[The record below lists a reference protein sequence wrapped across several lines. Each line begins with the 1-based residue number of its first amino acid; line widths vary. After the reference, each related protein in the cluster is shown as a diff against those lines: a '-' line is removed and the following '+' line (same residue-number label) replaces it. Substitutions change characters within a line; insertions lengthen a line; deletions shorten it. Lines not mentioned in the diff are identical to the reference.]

1 MSDFLRD
8 KLLFEQPDVPLLAV
22 TLYGEARGETAVGKR
37 AVAWVVRNRMGIAK
51 KWQESKGRQH
61 PLFGDGT
68 VAGVVLRPWQF
79 SCWNKGD
86 PNLPKLLEIIQ
97 TDGESA
103 GAGMWAILKAVASG
117 VLKEPPEWPDPTW
130 GATHYVVPFDSK
142 GQPLWNCDDSDRIAA
157 KKPARWHSR
166 QEIEDGHTKELVT
179 LGNHVF
185 ARVA

>member
-8 KLLFEQPDVPLLAV
+8 KLLFEQPDIPLLAV

-37 AVAWVVRNRMGIAK
+37 AVAWVIRNRMKAAK
-51 KWQESKGRQH
+51 KWQEKQGRQH

-86 PNLPKLLEIIQ
+86 PNLPKLLDIIQ
-97 TDGESA
+97 SDGETA
-103 GAGMWAILKAVASG
+103 GAGMWAILKAVATG
-117 VLKEPPEWPDPTW
+117 VLAEPPEWPDPTW
-130 GATHYVVPFDSK
+130 GATHYCTLN
-142 GQPLWNCDDSDRIAA
+142 LWGADAPRAWYGA
-157 KKPARWHSR
+157 
-166 QEIEDGHTKELVT
+166 QEIESGRTKELVT

>member
-1 MSDFLRD
+1 MSTDLHFDSAKTLA
-8 KLLFEQPDVPLLAV
+8 EQPGPLLLAA
-22 TLYGEARGETAVGKR
+22 TLYGEARGEPAVGKR
-37 AVAWVVRNRMGIAK
+37 AVAWVVRNRLTAAR
-51 KWQESKGRQH
+51 KWREAKGRQH

-86 PNLPKLLEIIQ
+86 PNLARLVELVR

-103 GAGMWAILKAVASG
+103 GKAMWAVMRAVADG
-117 VLKEPPEWPDPTW
+117 VLAEPPEWTDPTW
-130 GATHYVVPFDSK
+130 GATHYCTVALW
-142 GQPLWNCDDSDRIAA
+142 GQDNPKAWFGA
-157 KKPARWHSR
+157 
-166 QEIEDGHTKELVT
+166 QEIAEGRTKETVT